1 MSRNVL
7 ITAASRRVPL
17 VQAFQ
22 RALTQSGEGGTV
34 IVTDVNP
41 LSPAV
46 YVADRAFRVPL
57 ATEPGYID
65 DVLAIAVAEQVGLV
79 VPTIDDELP
88 LFGRAADRF
97 AAVRRTTR
105 RQPVGLASIASS
117 RPALRAGGPSF
128 SR

>member
-7 ITAASRRVPL
+7 ITAASRRVSL

-41 LSPAV
+41 LSPAG

-79 VPTIDDELP
+79 VPTIDNELP

-97 AAVRRTTR
+97 AARGIKVAVSAPETTELCNDKHY
-105 RQPVGLASIASS
+105 V
-117 RPALRAGGPSF
+117 F
-128 SR
+128 